1 MFWRRLLRA
10 SSHGRGRRGY
20 ASSLD
25 AVASL
30 EELSRIPATNY
41 ITFSIIAHIDHG
53 KSSLSQVLL
62 ERSGNIPTQGKDGDP
77 RTVTQ
82 DALDTLEVEKQR
94 GITVKAVTAT
104 MLYKSDDGQRWMI
117 NLIDTPGHAD
127 FAHEVRRSLTACDG
141 ALLLV
146 DSSQGVE
153 AQTLAVAEAAQ
164 KHNVLLAAACS
175 KIDLPHAEPDDV
187 ALAIAGF
194 GLVEDP
200 EAVLQISA
208 KTGKGVGQVLPLI
221 VNNFAAARRLKVADG
236 DAIRLLPLRAR
247 VLDSKYDKTRGVIST
262 IQVVEGEIREQQRIT
277 MMGSKE
283 VGSMGV
289 QELGLLGPAP
299 IRTKALT
306 AGCVGYMI
314 CGLREVRHAVVGD
327 TICDMTFLDT
337 TEPLEIGFRPSQPAL
352 FASIFPPDGCSFDDM
367 LKAVERLALND
378 PSVTVRREPPRAALG
393 MGLRLGFLGLLHLD
407 VFRQRLR
414 DEYEEEVLF
423 TAPLVPYRLERK
435 AGFAT
440 KKINAGD
447 GATEAATNVDK
458 IELATLDDWPDPGEA
473 HEFDVLEPVVELD
486 VLVPAEHIGA
496 AMEVLQAARGKQLGM
511 DTMDEWRTRLK
522 YEAPWSNV
530 VDGLSESLAHAT
542 QGFASLA
549 VSDVPV
555 WRKADLCKVDLAVN
569 GVVIDALSFVT
580 TREKCESKGRV
591 AALRLKE
598 HCPRQQFE
606 IAIQARI
613 GIKVVARE
621 RIAPFRKETRARKE
635 TDNVAFE
642 TTPGDQRV
650 VEAGGGDR
658 GDRVLDVPIGSI
670 SGPYRTRYWGL
681 PLSDRAETDRGRD
694 GRALCGPF
702 SASSKD
708 PLGRILGQRPNGL
721 GCLSPR
727 LDATPRRPTR
737 SIRVVRMRNN
747 LK

>member
-1 MFWRRLLRA
+1 LA
-10 SSHGRGRRGY
+10 GRNY
-20 ASSLD
+20 
-25 AVASL
+25 
-30 EELSRIPATNY
+30 EENPTGWTPFPARHAPPIGIPAANY

-153 AQTLAVAEAAQ
+153 AQTLAVAEAAK

-208 KTGKGVGQVLPLI
+208 KTGKGVAQVLPMI
-221 VNNFAAARRLKVADG
+221 VNNFAEARRLKIPDG

-306 AGCVGYMI
+306 AGCVGYMV
-314 CGLREVRHAVVGD
+314 CG
-327 TICDMTFLDT
+327 
-337 TEPLEIGFRPSQPAL
+337 
-352 FASIFPPDGCSFDDM
+352 
-367 LKAVERLALND
+367 
-378 PSVTVRREPPRAALG
+378 
-393 MGLRLGFLGLLHLD
+393 
-407 VFRQRLR
+407 
-414 DEYEEEVLF
+414 YVLF
-423 TAPLVPYRLERK
+423 VAFVALQTVASGCERS
-435 AGFAT
+435 GTPSSAT
-440 KKINAGD
+440 PS
-447 GATEAATNVDK
+447 ATWLSWTRRCATIAAT
-458 IELATLDDWPDPGEA
+458 
-473 HEFDVLEPVVELD
+473 
-486 VLVPAEHIGA
+486 
-496 AMEVLQAARGKQLGM
+496 
-511 DTMDEWRTRLK
+511 
-522 YEAPWSNV
+522 
-530 VDGLSESLAHAT
+530 
-542 QGFASLA
+542 
-549 VSDVPV
+549 
-555 WRKADLCKVDLAVN
+555 
-569 GVVIDALSFVT
+569 
-580 TREKCESKGRV
+580 GR
-591 AALRLKE
+591 
-598 HCPRQQFE
+598 
-606 IAIQARI
+606 
-613 GIKVVARE
+613 
-621 RIAPFRKETRARKE
+621 
-635 TDNVAFE
+635 
-642 TTPGDQRV
+642 
-650 VEAGGGDR
+650 
-658 GDRVLDVPIGSI
+658 
-670 SGPYRTRYWGL
+670 
-681 PLSDRAETDRGRD
+681 
-694 GRALCGPF
+694 
-702 SASSKD
+702 
-708 PLGRILGQRPNGL
+708 
-721 GCLSPR
+721 
-727 LDATPRRPTR
+727 
-737 SIRVVRMRNN
+737 
-747 LK
+747 